1 MPSYRVTMSI
11 ESLHP
16 GTAPASVVP
25 RAAAAAAEFTTVEA
39 SDLTIVAGA
48 ARVIVRFTADDAAS
62 ALQIGAH
69 VVADLRVVAELRAF
83 MVTERVKGTWVP
95 VR

>member
-11 ESLHP
+11 DSLHP
-16 GTAPASVVP
+16 GTAPAGVVP
-25 RAAAAAAEFTTVEA
+25 RAAAAAAELTTVEA

-48 ARVIVRFTADDAAS
+48 ARVIVRFTAEDATS
-62 ALQIGAH
+62 ALRIGAH
-69 VVADLRVVAELRAF
+69 VVAELRSVAELQATL
-83 MVTERVKGTWVP
+83 VTERVKGTWVP

>member
-16 GTAPASVVP
+16 GTLPSSVVP
-25 RAAAAAAEFTTVEA
+25 RAAATAAELTTVEA

-48 ARVIVRFTADDAAS
+48 ARVIVRFSADDAAA
-62 ALQIGAH
+62 ALTIGER
-69 VVADLRVVAELRAF
+69 VVADLRRVAELRASL
-83 MVTERVKGTWVP
+83 VTERVKGTWVP